1 MQKIKWFRYGLLSV
15 VYLIMTGQSIA
26 SGKYITR
33 HLTDNN
39 ETEDY
44 TTIGISGTYVCWQ
57 GENKDVYVNTGV
69 GGTVEI
75 PTPSGGVFNRAFDT
89 TISGDYVAFR
99 ARETS
104 GSSYCTYLYNVTSGI
119 TTNLSGTSA
128 NYPVISE
135 DNVYWVG
142 WDGSKYQIYKY
153 NILSDSTAQISTSG
167 SDHYIVN
174 LDVSGDSAAWME
186 SDSST
191 SEYDLCIFDGASTHT
206 VTNLEF
212 ISNISVHEDQVVFM
226 GQKLYD
232 GTIPSLIGEIV
243 SDGSKLW
250 FYDASTESLTNIE
263 VANLFSFTEEVT
275 LSDIDLLG
283 SGITFQAD
291 VSYGGDYQ
299 GISGMP
305 SSDNR
310 IYFISIESG
319 VTNTIP
325 VSQYR
330 YDGGVVNLVTDES
343 IPTEEGIP
351 PYSGTLP
358 LPTRDVRHDIS
369 PVMGDGV
376 IGYHAYNVYEY
387 NTDNDELMIYDIAD
401 EKHYALFVDDPD
413 IAPTKRSDHWAHV
426 SGRNVAWFS
435 QYVWGYG
442 TPYSDEIAVGYWVG
456 QGANLKNVDLSNEDL
471 SDLDL
476 SDADLT
482 GADLSGADLTGTDF
496 SGATLSGTIFSNA
509 IYDTTTVMPMSFV
522 PGDYEMIS
530 FSAPSPLSVELTGIS
545 MEGVSYSNS
554 MSNIYVGVEYTQSL
568 TAEWYDAEVQGVIL
582 FATNTVGSIPIP
594 IGSIEMPQLFLR
606 LIGATNSI
614 WDSTA
619 YTNPV
624 VQFVQSDYIDLDK
637 IEWISKFRSGMGH
650 DYSDDFESC
659 SSMKHYYQPS
669 VSNWTDVG
677 IYAPVD
683 GTILSIENNEE
694 FGDVTVMIKSDDHP
708 AYKFILFHLQL
719 EPSITNGAS
728 VVAGQAI
735 GYHGSNDTISDI
747 AVRIST
753 EDDGILQHRLV
764 SYFDVMTDGLFSNY
778 VARGVSDR
786 SEMIISYEDR
796 TNDMLICSG
805 ETFVTNNVIAPGG
818 GYGNITNKVELSTP

>member
-568 TAEWYDAEVQGVIL
+568 TAEWYNAEVQGVIL
-582 FATNTVGSIPIP
+582 FATNAVGSIPIP

-719 EPSITNGAS
+719 DPSITNGAS
-728 VVAGQAI
+728 VEAGQAI

-753 EDDGILQHRLV
+753 EDDGMLQHRLV

>member
-530 FSAPSPLSVELTGIS
+530 FSVPSPLSVELTGIS

-568 TAEWYDAEVQGVIL
+568 TAEWHDAEVQGVIL
-582 FATNTVGSIPIP
+582 FATNAVGSIPIP

>member
-310 IYFISIESG
+310 IYFISI
-319 VTNTIP
+319 
-325 VSQYR
+325 
-330 YDGGVVNLVTDES
+330 
-343 IPTEEGIP
+343 
-351 PYSGTLP
+351 
-358 LPTRDVRHDIS
+358 
-369 PVMGDGV
+369 
-376 IGYHAYNVYEY
+376 
-387 NTDNDELMIYDIAD
+387 
-401 EKHYALFVDDPD
+401 
-413 IAPTKRSDHWAHV
+413 
-426 SGRNVAWFS
+426 
-435 QYVWGYG
+435 
-442 TPYSDEIAVGYWVG
+442 TPYILRKPCYIT
-456 QGANLKNVDLSNEDL
+456 
-471 SDLDL
+471 
-476 SDADLT
+476 T
-482 GADLSGADLTGTDF
+482 GNMRPMITSF
-496 SGATLSGTIFSNA
+496 CRRNIRV
-509 IYDTTTVMPMSFV
+509 IY
-522 PGDYEMIS
+522 
-530 FSAPSPLSVELTGIS
+530 
-545 MEGVSYSNS
+545 
-554 MSNIYVGVEYTQSL
+554 
-568 TAEWYDAEVQGVIL
+568 
-582 FATNTVGSIPIP
+582 
-594 IGSIEMPQLFLR
+594 
-606 LIGATNSI
+606 
-614 WDSTA
+614 
-619 YTNPV
+619 
-624 VQFVQSDYIDLDK
+624 K
-637 IEWISKFRSGMGH
+637 
-650 DYSDDFESC
+650 
-659 SSMKHYYQPS
+659 
-669 VSNWTDVG
+669 
-677 IYAPVD
+677 
-683 GTILSIENNEE
+683 
-694 FGDVTVMIKSDDHP
+694 
-708 AYKFILFHLQL
+708 
-719 EPSITNGAS
+719 
-728 VVAGQAI
+728 
-735 GYHGSNDTISDI
+735 
-747 AVRIST
+747 
-753 EDDGILQHRLV
+753 
-764 SYFDVMTDGLFSNY
+764 
-778 VARGVSDR
+778 
-786 SEMIISYEDR
+786 
-796 TNDMLICSG
+796 
-805 ETFVTNNVIAPGG
+805 
-818 GYGNITNKVELSTP
+818 

>member
-1 MQKIKWFRYGLLSV
+1 MFARINKSLSIFSV
-15 VYLIMTGQSIA
+15 FILISSQSIA

-33 HLTDNN
+33 HLTNNN

-69 GGTVEI
+69 DGTVEI

-104 GSSYCTYLYNVTSGI
+104 SSSYCTYLYNITSGV

-142 WDGSKYQIYKY
+142 WDGSKYQIYQY
-153 NILSDSTAQISTSG
+153 NILSDATTQISILG

-191 SEYDLCIFDGASTHT
+191 SEYDLCMFDGLTTHT
-206 VTNLEF
+206 VTNLKF
-212 ISNISVHEDQVVFM
+212 ISNISVHDDQVVFM
-226 GQKLYD
+226 GEKIYD
-232 GTIPSLIGEIV
+232 GAIPSLIGELV
-243 SDGSKLW
+243 SDGSRLW
-250 FYDASTESLTNIE
+250 FYNASTEILSNIE
-263 VANLFSFTEEVT
+263 VADLFSFTDEVV
-275 LSDIDLLG
+275 LSDIDLVEDGLVFG
-283 SGITFQAD
+283 AEVF
-291 VSYGGDYQ
+291 YGGAYQ

-305 SSDNR
+305 SSDQR
-310 IYFISIESG
+310 VYYISTESG
-319 VTNTIP
+319 ITNTIP
-325 VSQYR
+325 ISEYR
-330 YDGGVVNLVTDES
+330 YDGGIVKLETDES
-343 IPTEEGIP
+343 IPTTEGIP
-351 PYSGTLP
+351 PYTGTLP
-358 LPTRDVRHDIS
+358 LPTRNIRHDLS
-369 PVMGDGV
+369 PSMGNGV

-387 NTDNDELMIYDIAD
+387 NTDNDDLMIYDIAE

-435 QYVWGYG
+435 QYAWGYG

-456 QGANLKNVDLSNEDL
+456 PDANLKNVDLSDEDL
-471 SDLDL
+471 SGL
-476 SDADLT
+476 DLT
-482 GADLSGADLTGTDF
+482 GADLTGTDLTGADLTGTDF

-530 FSAPSPLSVELTGIS
+530 FSAPSPLSVSLSGIS
-545 MEGVSYSNS
+545 LEGIGYSNS
-554 MSNIYVGVEYTQSL
+554 MSNIYIGVEYTHSL
-568 TAEWYDAEVQGVIL
+568 TASWHNAEAQELIF
-582 FATNTVGSIPIP
+582 FATNSVGSIPIDLT
-594 IGSIEMPQLFLR
+594 SIEMSKLFLR
-606 LIGATNSI
+606 LVGSTNSI
-614 WDSTA
+614 GDSTSYSNA
-619 YTNPV
+619 V
-624 VQFVQSDYIDLDK
+624 IQFVDSDYIDLDK
-637 IEWISKFRSGMGH
+637 INWISKFRSGMGH

-659 SSMKHYYQPS
+659 SSMKHYYHPG

-677 IYAPVD
+677 IYSPID
-683 GTILSIENNEE
+683 GTVLDISYNEE
-694 FGDVTVMIKSDDHP
+694 FGDFTVMIKSDEHP

-719 EPSITNGAS
+719 GPSITNGAS
-728 VVAGQAI
+728 VTAGQNI
-735 GYHGSNDTISDI
+735 GHHGGNETMSDI

-753 EDDGILQHRLV
+753 EDNGIPKKRLV

-778 VARGVSDR
+778 LARGVSDR
-786 SEMIISYEDR
+786 TDLIISYEDR

-805 ETFVTNNVIAPGG
+805 ETFSTNNAIAPGG
-818 GYGNITNKVELSTP
+818 GYGNITNKFELSFP